1 MQRRQLLHTLAQIV
15 NETLLHPLC
24 AVALADVADDSD
36 DRVLSLRIQQTDA
49 DLHRKFGP
57 VRTPTCQLAGD
68 RPRRWRLSVG
78 RSLRVM
84 GSAKSFRNDCFDIAA
99 EQRVTRISK
108 QALCL
113 VVHSDDT
120 TIGVDHEDGVG
131 RRVDQAAEVSLAL
144 IPTLDLVAKS
154 VVSGCQLG
162 GPLPHSGLEFGALGC
177 ECVDRAAARVVQ
189 RADENRNRRKSGQL
203 NSR

>member
-1 MQRRQLLHTLAQIV
+1 M
-15 NETLLHPLC
+15 NETLLHLLC
-24 AVALADVADDSD
+24 AVALGDVTDDSD
-36 DRVLSLRIQQTDA
+36 DGALSLRIQQTDT

-68 RPRRWRLSVG
+68 RPRRWRVSVG
-78 RSLRVM
+78 PSFRVM

-108 QALCL
+108 QSLRL

-120 TIGVDHEDGVG
+120 TIRVDHEDGVG

-144 IPTLDLVAKS
+144 IPTLNFAAK
-154 VVSGCQLG
+154 
-162 GPLPHSGLEFGALGC
+162 
-177 ECVDRAAARVVQ
+177 RVI
-189 RADENRNRRKSGQL
+189 G
-203 NSR
+203 SR